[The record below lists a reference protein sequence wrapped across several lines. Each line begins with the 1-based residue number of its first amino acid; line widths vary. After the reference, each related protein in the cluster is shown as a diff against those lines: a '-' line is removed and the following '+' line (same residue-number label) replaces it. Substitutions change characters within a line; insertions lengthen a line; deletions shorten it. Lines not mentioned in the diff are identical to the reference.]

1 MTTTLSPEEQ
11 IAAFKDMVRSGHK
24 IEAHDWMP
32 DGYRTLVIKFIERHA
47 LSELMGAL
55 PERSWILRAP
65 SLHRKLAVTSK
76 VQDEVGHAQL
86 LLRLVE
92 DLGRSR
98 EQIMQ
103 DLFSGK
109 SKFHNVFHYQM
120 PTWADMG
127 LFVWWVDSASLFA
140 QSNVRHGSY
149 APYCRTMLKI
159 CWEEAFHLK
168 HGEDIVLTLAMGTK
182 QQRDMLQEA
191 ANRWWEPTMMFFGPD
206 TPAEQDDAI
215 IWGLKEKTNEE
226 LRQAWLSRYV
236 KQIRELGITIPDPNL
251 RYDEVAKRWEYTTP
265 DWKKLTNIVTGHGPA
280 SKQRLG
286 FRQLSY
292 DESAWVRQAIMGRR
306 KIVA

>member
-1 MTTTLSPEEQ
+1 MTIMAYEDQVAE
-11 IAAFKDMVRSGHK
+11 FKQLIQNGHK
-24 IEAHDWMP
+24 VEVHDWMP
-32 DGYRTLVIKFIERHA
+32 DEYRVLVSKFIERHA

-92 DLGRSR
+92 DLGKSR
-98 EQIMQ
+98 EQVMQ

-127 LFVWWVDSASLFA
+127 LFVWWIDSARLFA

-149 APYCRTMLKI
+149 APYSRTMLKI

-182 QQRDMLQEA
+182 EQRAMLQEA
-191 ANRWWEPTMMFFGPD
+191 ANNWWEPTLMFFGPP

-215 IWGLKEKTNEE
+215 VWGVKEKTNET
-226 LRQAWLSRYV
+226 LRQAWLSGYV

-251 RYDEVAKRWEYTTP
+251 RFDETTKTWEYTMP
-265 DWKKLTNIVTGHGPA
+265 DWTKLASIVTGHGPA

-292 DESAWVRQAIMGRR
+292 DESAWVRQAVLGR
-306 KIVA
+306 KSGVA

>member
-1 MTTTLSPEEQ
+1 MTTTLSSEEQ

-24 IEAHDWMP
+24 VEARDWMP
-32 DGYRTLVIKFIERHA
+32 DEYRALVTKFIERHA

-98 EQIMQ
+98 EQVMQ

-109 SKFHNVFHYQM
+109 GKFHNVFHYQM

-127 LFVWWVDSASLFA
+127 LFVWWIDSASLFA

-149 APYCRTMLKI
+149 APYSRTMLKI

-168 HGEDIVLTLAMGTK
+168 HGEDIVITLAMGTN

-206 TPAEQDDAI
+206 TSAEQDDAI
-215 IWGLKEKTNEE
+215 IWGIKEKTNEE

-251 RYDEVAKRWEYTTP
+251 HYDETAKRWEYTTP
-265 DWKKLTNIVTGHGPA
+265 DWKKLASIVTGHGPA

-306 KIVA
+306 RVV

>member
-1 MTTTLSPEEQ
+1 MTENEQ
-11 IAAFKDMVRSGHK
+11 IVAFKQMIQEGHK
-24 IEAHDWMP
+24 VEARDWMP
-32 DGYRTLVIKFIERHA
+32 KEYRQLVIKFIERHA

-86 LLRLVE
+86 LFRLLE

-98 EQIMQ
+98 EAIMA

-127 LFVWWVDSASLFA
+127 LFVWWVDAASLFA
-140 QSNVRHGSY
+140 QSGLRRASY
-149 APYCRTMLKI
+149 APYARTMIKV

-168 HGEDIVLTLAMGTK
+168 HGEDIVLTLAMGTP
-182 QQRDMLQEA
+182 QQRAMLQEA
-191 ANRWWEPTMMFFGPD
+191 ANRWWEPVMMFFGPP

-215 IWGLKEKTNEE
+215 QWGLKEKSNEE
-226 LRQAWLSRYV
+226 LRQAWLNRYV
-236 KQIRELGITIPDPNL
+236 KQILELGIAIADPKL
-251 RYDEVAKRWEYTTP
+251 RYNEETKLWEYTQP
-265 DWKKLTNIVTGHGPA
+265 DWKKLYSVVTGHGPA
-280 SKQRLG
+280 SQQRLS

-292 DESAWVRQAIMGRR
+292 AESEWVRQAILGGSAV
-306 KIVA
+306 VA